1 MIKNLVRSLGLSA
14 VLFVLPGVALAYCPP
29 TRPPSLQQQCLDHE
43 ERERQQEAARARQRE
58 QEVARE
64 RQREQ
69 EAARDRQREQ
79 EAARERQQQEAAR
92 ERQREQ
98 EAARAQGSARE
109 RQQQEAQ
116 EKQRKHQEAERPRI
130 TERPGGKL
138 PSLGQGAPLAPPHA
152 PAQQQQQQ
160 QLQQLQ
166 QPQQRYTQTVA
177 IPGSPQPQPSNNAPT
192 SQTTQ
197 ARTGTATPTGN
208 TSTIPNASNVSNV
221 STVSNTAN
229 QLTTQQRQTAPA
241 TVAPTSQSALLRQQR
256 SAPPSPVIASASPS
270 SLPSP
275 ASRTTPVNGVN
286 LATGGNT
293 TPADTSGT
301 SSTSGTSTTTSGSG
315 KKAEKKIVW
324 GPLQYEAVAI
334 CRKQKRGTYQ
344 CFGPLDNEVLGG
356 DTLER
361 GLARQRCAGGT
372 WAAGGPFLHDQQ
384 WEAYRCGHALG
395 AGDYDLVKR
404 YNLITA
410 QRTYM
415 CPQYKPSDGRCDT
428 PYDGQDKR

>member
-69 EAARDRQREQ
+69 EVARDRQREQEAARDRQREQ

-92 ERQREQ
+92 ERQREL
-98 EAARAQGSARE
+98 GSARE

-160 QLQQLQ
+160 QLQQ
-166 QPQQRYTQTVA
+166 PQQRYTQTVA
-177 IPGSPQPQPSNNAPT
+177 IPGSPQPQPQPSNNAPT

-197 ARTGTATPTGN
+197 ARTGMATPTGN

-221 STVSNTAN
+221 SNTAN
-229 QLTTQQRQTAPA
+229 QPTAQQRQTAPA